1 MAAPLYAEF
10 VLDFPE
16 FAQITQAYIEVKLAE
31 AEAMLDWEAF
41 GDVDSN
47 ALYNIAVGYQA
58 AHLLALS
65 PYGQQLQLTS
75 DDGSSVYS
83 VALETQFL
91 PLVAR
96 RGLLL

>member
-10 VLDFPE
+10 IVDFPE
-16 FAQITQAYIEVKLAE
+16 FDQVSQVYIEVKLAE
-31 AEAMLDWEAF
+31 AEAMLDALAF
-41 GDVDSN
+41 GKSPDND
-47 ALYNIAVGYQA
+47 LYNIAVGYQA

-65 PYGQQLQLTS
+65 PFGKQLQLTS
-75 DDGSSVYS
+75 DDGKSVYS

-96 RGLLL
+96 RGMLL